1 MKTLGTDALRA
12 SSKNETGIPP
22 MSENVNA
29 VSVAGENGN
38 ATESEVGAQPAND
51 RWWHIGFGIL
61 MAVTLI
67 GFLVWSRFYVPEGH
81 FSVVLVI
88 TLLLGLF
95 MAFNIGGNDVA
106 NSFGTSVGA
115 GTLTIKQALLIA
127 AVFEIAGAVIA
138 GGEVTDTVRSGIVNI
153 DAITTDPMDFVYIMM
168 AALVGAAV
176 WLLIATKFGLPVS
189 TTHSIIGAIVG
200 ASLTT
205 GALIGR
211 GSLDTVQW
219 GEIGQIAI
227 SWVISPLLGGIV
239 AYVLFRFIKHS
250 ILLYNEKADQRL
262 LELKREFIETTGTT
276 EEHFDRIGYIQTV
289 AYANARLP
297 KAEAKMIAAQARAAI
312 EHGLE
317 PTLEAKYDYAL
328 KKLDRGVNE
337 VRAQRAINVYVP
349 LLAAAGSMVIISML
363 LFKGLKN
370 LNLEFTAVQTVA
382 VLAMVGTI
390 SWFGMS
396 MFAKTLSGKSL
407 SRSTFILFSWMQ
419 VFTAAAFAFSHGSN
433 DIANAIGPFAGVL
446 DVVKT
451 GTLNASAAVPMPVLV
466 AFGIAMVVGL
476 WFLGRNVIA
485 TVGTTLTKIHPSSGF
500 AAELAAA
507 CVVMLASQLGLPVS
521 STHILIGAVL
531 GVGLVNGAANWR
543 MMKTIGLAWVVT
555 LPVAAGIGAG
565 AVMVFRAVF

>member
-1 MKTLGTDALRA
+1 M
-12 SSKNETGIPP
+12 P
-22 MSENVNA
+22 ENVHDTQA
-29 VSVAGENGN
+29 DVTSSS
-38 ATESEVGAQPAND
+38 ESPVRDSLTDPQSSAPTND
-51 RWWHIGFGIL
+51 KWWHVAFSTL
-61 MAVTLI
+61 MAITLA
-67 GFLVWSRFYVPEGH
+67 GFLMWTRSYVPADS
-81 FSVVLVI
+81 FTVVLV
-88 TLLLGLF
+88 LAMFLGLF

-127 AVFEIAGAVIA
+127 AIFEIAGAVIA
-138 GGEVTDTVRSGIVNI
+138 GGEVTETVRSGIVNI

-168 AALVGAAV
+168 AALTGAAV

-205 GALIGR
+205 GALIGKD
-211 GSLDTVQW
+211 SLDTVQW

-227 SWVISPLLGGIV
+227 SWVLSPLLGGLA

-250 ILLYNEKADQRL
+250 ILLYNEKADRQL
-262 LELKREFIETTGTT
+262 LALKREFIADTGTT
-276 EEHFDRIGYIQTV
+276 EENFDRIGYMQTV

-297 KAEAKMIAAQARAAI
+297 KQEAREIAAQARAAI
-312 EHGLE
+312 AHGLE

-328 KKLDRGVNE
+328 KKLDKGVNE
-337 VRAQRAINVYVP
+337 VKAHRALTVYVP
-349 LLAAAGSMVIISML
+349 LLAAAGSMIITSML

-370 LNLEFTAVQTVA
+370 LDLEFTTMQTVMI
-382 VLAMVGTI
+382 LAMIGTVT
-390 SWFGMS
+390 WFAMS
-396 MFAKTLSGKSL
+396 MFANTLTGKSL

-433 DIANAIGPFAGVL
+433 DIANAIGPFAGIL
-446 DVVKT
+446 DVLKT
-451 GTLNASAAVPMPVLV
+451 GALNASAVVPMPALV
-466 AFGIAMVVGL
+466 SFGIAMVVGL
-476 WFLGRNVIA
+476 WFVGRNVIV
-485 TVGTTLTKIHPSSGF
+485 TVGTTLTKIHPASGF

-507 CVVMLASQLGLPVS
+507 SVVMLASQLGLPVS

-543 MMKTIGLAWVVT
+543 MMKTIGLAWIVT
-555 LPVAAGIGAG
+555 LPVAALIGAG
-565 AVMVFRAVF
+565 AVTLLRAIF